1 MLSITVHQRYLS
13 VLRHGLLAAFVCSSG
28 CGRSTPSRPATV
40 SASAVWVGNAFIECS
55 VEAETDANRCSVRD
69 RNGVLLDTG
78 LFILNKDGRAA
89 TKPELR
95 YAAFRGDRIQ
105 LENERFLYPVMPP
118 EKDRDELD
126 RRLALLA
133 GHGVRTAVDCGR
145 IAVSRDA
152 TPASECALNALM
164 NKKPFH
170 VRFDLQGYEGIYVF
184 GLAGDGSENVYAV
197 EDDSLL
203 MDMTP
208 VAGTR
213 IGVTPCPKPIN
224 TRISTRGILT
234 CLSTNP

>member
-1 MLSITVHQRYLS
+1 M
-13 VLRHGLLAAFVCSSG
+13 
-28 CGRSTPSRPATV
+28 
-40 SASAVWVGNAFIECS
+40 
-55 VEAETDANRCSVRD
+55 
-69 RNGVLLDTG
+69 LLDTG

-89 TKPELR
+89 TKSELQ
-95 YAAFRGDRIQ
+95 YVGFRGGRIHLEGDR
-105 LENERFLYPVMPP
+105 LLYPVMPP
-118 EKDRDELD
+118 EKDRAELD

-133 GHGVRTAVDCGR
+133 GHGVRTTIDCGR

-152 TPASECALNALM
+152 TSASECALNALL
-164 NKKPFH
+164 NNKPFH
-170 VRFDLQGYEGIYVF
+170 VRFDLQGYEGIYTF
-184 GLAGDGSENVYAV
+184 GLAGDGSENLYAV

-213 IGVTPCPKPIN
+213 IGVTPCPRPIK